1 MCGFAGYINQANV
14 NKDTIKSMAD
24 RIKHRG
30 PDDEAFFQDENASMG
45 FRRLSIIDLAHGR
58 QPMMNSAETKVLT
71 FNGEIYNYKQVREEL
86 KELGYEF
93 RTDVDSEVL
102 IHGYDAWGP
111 ELLKKLRGMFA
122 FVIYDKE
129 KQEVFGARDHFG
141 IKPLYY
147 YDDDK
152 TFLWGSEIKSFL
164 EHPNFVKEFNEELLP
179 IHLSFE
185 FIPSKETMFKNVYKL
200 LPGTYFIHKNGKTE
214 THTYFK
220 FNYDHIDESQTIEED
235 SKKIR
240 KIVSDSVDA
249 HMIADVEVGSFLSSG
264 IDSSYVLAEA
274 AKLKPIQSF
283 SLGFRNSK
291 YSELSYST

>member
-1 MCGFAGYINQANV
+1 
-14 NKDTIKSMAD
+14 
-24 RIKHRG
+24 
-30 PDDEAFFQDENASMG
+30 
-45 FRRLSIIDLAHGR
+45 
-58 QPMMNSAETKVLT
+58 
-71 FNGEIYNYKQVREEL
+71 
-86 KELGYEF
+86 EF

-200 LPGTYFIHKNGKTE
+200 
-214 THTYFK
+214 
-220 FNYDHIDESQTIEED
+220 
-235 SKKIR
+235 
-240 KIVSDSVDA
+240 
-249 HMIADVEVGSFLSSG
+249 
-264 IDSSYVLAEA
+264 
-274 AKLKPIQSF
+274 
-283 SLGFRNSK
+283 
-291 YSELSYST
+291 